1 MPIRFFLSF
10 REAKTG
16 LTWFQTHINTHTLL
30 VTDVGRP
37 CGGSVVC
44 CGRGCIHSDSTGS
57 GVRPYGG
64 DTSDTH
70 LR

>member
-1 MPIRFFLSF
+1 MHKYTNTNALISSF
-10 REAKTG
+10 DLVPK
-16 LTWFQTHINTHTLL
+16 THTHR

-44 CGRGCIHSDSTGS
+44 CGRGCIRSDSTGS
-57 GVRPYGG
+57 DVRPCG
-64 DTSDTH
+64 DGTSDKH

>member
-1 MPIRFFLSF
+1 MSVCTKNALIASSDLAPS
-10 REAKTG
+10 AQK
-16 LTWFQTHINTHTLL
+16 HTHTHTHLM
-30 VTDVGRP
+30 TDVGRP

-44 CGRGCIHSDSTGS
+44 CGRGCIRSDSTGS
-57 GVRPYGG
+57 DARPCGG